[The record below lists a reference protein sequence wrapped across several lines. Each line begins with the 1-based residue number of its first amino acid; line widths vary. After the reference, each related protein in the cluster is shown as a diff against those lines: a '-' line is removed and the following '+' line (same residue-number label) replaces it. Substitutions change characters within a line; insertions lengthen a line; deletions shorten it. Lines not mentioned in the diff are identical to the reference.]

1 MDLSRITQEKILLLV
16 DELRLMM
23 TNWLLTSSHKPE
35 SVATHPSVTKER
47 TESKTLSNVLIVD
60 DEPSFRSFLR
70 VILEGAGHEVREA
83 EDGRRGLALYGQ
95 QPADLVITDLG
106 MPEMTGLDMMAAM
119 QRDFG
124 YVRTFV
130 VSGRDEEELL
140 QAKSMGAQAVWSKP
154 FNLDE
159 FLLAVRQ
166 EVGV

>member
-1 MDLSRITQEKILLLV
+1 MDLSRIAQEKILLLV

-23 TNWLLTSSHKPE
+23 TNWLSTSSHKPE
-35 SVATHPSVTKER
+35 LVATNPSVTIRRAER
-47 TESKTLSNVLIVD
+47 KTLSNVFVVD
-60 DEPSFRSFLR
+60 DEPSFRQFLR
-70 VILEGAGHEVREA
+70 VVLEGAGHEVREA
-83 EDGRRGLALYGQ
+83 EDGRRGLVLYGQ

-119 QRDFG
+119 QQDFG
-124 YVRTFV
+124 YVKTFV

-159 FLLAVRQ
+159 FLLAVRE
-166 EVGV
+166 EVGA